1 MVIRQKVL
9 IIESDRDFCDYLTA
23 ILLTND
29 YEPLIAHTGEEGMSM
44 ILSHCPEVVLL
55 ELALP
60 DMDGLEILASVR
72 EWSTRPIIIVSGRT
86 DEQEKVTALDK
97 GADDYI
103 TKPCGGEELLARIRL
118 AIRHT
123 RTASRDIE
131 FANKGM
137 LVLGRLKI
145 DCNRRRVFIDNED
158 VNLTQNEYRMVE
170 LLGRYSGEVL
180 TYEAIIKELWGP
192 KASANNQILRVNM
205 TNIRRKIEEDPTNP
219 KYIITENGVGYR
231 MISKEENDK

>member
-1 MVIRQKVL
+1 MIIRQKVL
-9 IIESDRDFCDYLTA
+9 IIEDDKDFCDYLTA
-23 ILLTND
+23 ILLTNE

-55 ELALP
+55 DLGLP
-60 DMDGLEILASVR
+60 DMDGLEILTSVR
-72 EWSTRPIIIVSGRT
+72 EWSTRPIIVVSGRT
-86 DEQEKVTALDK
+86 DEKEKVAALDK

-103 TKPCGGEELLARIRL
+103 TKPCGAEELLARIRL
-118 AIRHT
+118 ALRHT

-158 VNLTQNEYRMVE
+158 VNLTQSEYRMVE
-170 LLGRYSGEVL
+170 LLGRYSGKVL

-192 KASANNQILRVNM
+192 KAGADNQILRVNM
-205 TNIRRKIEEDPTNP
+205 TNIRRKIEEDPANP

-231 MISKEENDK
+231 MISKEENEK